1 MNMRSWSES
10 SGAMLVPSTFT
21 GWYKKTIITRARP
34 MAIRRSRV
42 QTRISLRKEC
52 SGTHRSGAAVEPG
65 GSLLTLD
72 VIWAAF
78 TTEEDAGTG
87 VSGAVEVAGCFSSI
101 LSIFRC
107 LVFIA
112 WPSRPAPDAFCR
124 RCRRSVEAAVPLHA
138 VRFTDLPCSLL
149 AKVGYL
155 PKAVKLPPDQGRQS
169 TIRGRGRNSATPKR
183 Q

>member
-1 MNMRSWSES
+1 MNMRSWCER

-21 GWYKKTIITRARP
+21 GWYKKTIISRARP

-52 SGTHRSGAAVEPG
+52 SGTDRSGAAVEPG

-112 WPSRPAPDAFCR
+112 WPLRPAPDAFW
-124 RCRRSVEAAVPLHA
+124 AVSD
-138 VRFTDLPCSLL
+138 T
-149 AKVGYL
+149 
-155 PKAVKLPPDQGRQS
+155 
-169 TIRGRGRNSATPKR
+169 RGVNLISCIEWYA
-183 Q
+183 

>member
-52 SGTHRSGAAVEPG
+52 SGTDRSGAAVEPG

-87 VSGAVEVAGCFSSI
+87 VSGAVEVGDCFSSG
-101 LSIFRC
+101 LSIFGC

-112 WPSRPAPDAFCR
+112 WPSRPAPDANCR
-124 RCRRSVEAAVPLHA
+124 SLSQQGKGREMTTYTHCDSRSCTLVANKMLD
-138 VRFTDLPCSLL
+138 T
-149 AKVGYL
+149 
-155 PKAVKLPPDQGRQS
+155 
-169 TIRGRGRNSATPKR
+169 
-183 Q
+183 